1 MNLEIMSISHIMVTQ
16 IQINS
21 IQLCTTYA
29 NAADNVLNMQSYK
42 SISRTDH
49 HQSEWRIGYVV
60 ELPNP

>member
-1 MNLEIMSISHIMVTQ
+1 MSISHIMVTH

-21 IQLCTTYA
+21 IQLCITYA
-29 NAADNVLNMQSYK
+29 NAANHVLKMQSYK

-49 HQSEWRIGYVV
+49 HQSEWRSGYVI